1 MDLSILSGLLL
12 SLLTGLVLGWLA
24 ARTGARRQFDE
35 TISAHRMALSAQQSL
50 AAETARH
57 SDELQ
62 DELRRTRSSLDA
74 ERVAAGH
81 LREENAQLRTD
92 VAHQRAA
99 LPEKM
104 ALLSDAQHQLK
115 TAFESLAANA
125 LRLSTDEFLKLA
137 DQKLAHTQKDAL
149 GEMDKRQHALDELI
163 RPIRDALAHV
173 DQKLGETE
181 KNRLQTST
189 ALETMLRE
197 VGQQHD
203 RLRGETQNLV
213 RALRSPAVRGRWG
226 EVQLRRVIEMAGL
239 IERCDF
245 EEQPTI
251 TADGVRLRPDL
262 IVRLPGG
269 RTVVVDAKVP
279 LEAYLTAVE
288 ATDEESRRAR
298 LTDHARQVRNHV
310 DKLAAKSYWEQL
322 DSSPEFVIMFLG
334 AEAIYHAALQ
344 EDSGLV
350 ESAARRKVLLAG
362 PMNLIGLL
370 LVVAQGWRH
379 ERMTQNAEE
388 ICALGKELYS
398 RVATMTTY
406 LDDLRKK
413 LDGSVQAYNKVIG
426 SFEGR
431 VLVQARKLRDLGAA
445 SGDEIA
451 PLDTV
456 DTAPRVL
463 QTANLLGLPEE
474 AIVDADLL
482 DASSVEHERVG
493 S

>member
-1 MDLSILSGLLL
+1 MDLSVLSLLLL
-12 SLLTGLVLGWLA
+12 SLLTGIILGWTA
-24 ARTGARRQFDE
+24 VRAGSQRQLDE
-35 TISAHRMALSAQQSL
+35 TVAAHRVALAAQQSL
-50 AAETARH
+50 ASETGKH
-57 SDELQ
+57 LGGVQED
-62 DELRRTRSSLDA
+62 LRRTRHGFEA
-74 ERVAAGH
+74 ERLATGH
-81 LREENAQLRTD
+81 LREENAQLRTE
-92 VAHQRAA
+92 VAHQRAV
-99 LPEKM
+99 LPEKL
-104 ALLSDAQHQLK
+104 ALLANAQEQLK
-115 TAFESLAANA
+115 TAFDALAANA
-125 LRLSTDEFLKLA
+125 LRLSTGEFLKLA
-137 DQKLAHTQKDAL
+137 DQKLASTHNDSL
-149 GEMDKRQHALDELI
+149 GEMAKRQHALDELI
-163 RPIRDALAHV
+163 KPIRDTLAQV

-181 KNRLQTST
+181 MNRLQTST
-189 ALETMLRE
+189 TLETMLRE
-197 VGQQHD
+197 VGQQHE
-203 RLRGETQNLV
+203 RLRGETHNLV
-213 RALRSPAVRGRWG
+213 RALRSPTVRGRWG

-239 IERCDF
+239 VERCDF
-245 EEQPTI
+245 EEQPTL

-279 LEAYLTAVE
+279 LEAYLTAIE
-288 ATDEESRRAR
+288 ATDDDARRAR
-298 LTDHARQVRNHV
+298 LADHARQVRAHV

-322 DSSPEFVIMFLG
+322 DASPEFVIMFLG

-344 EDSGLV
+344 EDPALV

-379 ERMTQNAEE
+379 ERMAQNAEE

-398 RVATMTTY
+398 RIVTMTSN

-445 SGDEIA
+445 TGDEIA
-451 PLDTV
+451 PLDAI

-463 QTANLLGLPEE
+463 QSANLLGLPEE
-474 AIVDADLL
+474 ATIDAETLEATL
-482 DASSVEHERVG
+482 VEQERVG
-493 S
+493 